1 MRTRT
6 TASTSR
12 ALYPSARLVSDYLEG
27 GGVIENG
34 EIGETEGRGREEGT
48 TDKRGGEGR
57 EVRIGMGRGGS
68 LLSRNSSLIVTLAGE
83 ASVDP
88 QRCCAR

>member
-57 EVRIGMGRGGS
+57 EKAEGMLMNEMELQPS
-68 LLSRNSSLIVTLAGE
+68 LVPLNMTFDLGTNFPVVT
-83 ASVDP
+83 
-88 QRCCAR
+88 